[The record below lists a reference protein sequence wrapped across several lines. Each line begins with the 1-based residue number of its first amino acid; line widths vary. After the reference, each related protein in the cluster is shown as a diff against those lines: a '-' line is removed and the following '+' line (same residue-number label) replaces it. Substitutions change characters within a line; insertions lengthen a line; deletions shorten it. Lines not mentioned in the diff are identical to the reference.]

1 MNYKKTK
8 TEVVKPSNP
17 FPTMKASIS
26 GDVIFAPSVVKDN
39 KGPGPKGQ
47 TSKQQIK
54 KVAFKGVK

>member
-1 MNYKKTK
+1 MNFKKTK
-8 TEVVKPSNP
+8 TEVVKATNPS
-17 FPTMKASIS
+17 PTMKASIS
-26 GDVIFAPSVVKDN
+26 GDVVFAPFVERQN